1 MVHYQKKI
9 FLHRN
14 FPGGSIFLL
23 EGLCFACKVNLKIWF
38 KIQPIPACTELG
50 PAPACFKFFFL
61 KNAVRE
67 MLPARLV
74 RVVIEVLTLLTVS
87 CTEEKWDA
95 LMETYNAR
103 DGVLK
108 NHIIMNAALR
118 GQKTFAGILMVK
130 KVPGV
135 TLWMRIK
142 DTTFVLWEDA
152 LIVTQVTFL
161 SNNKEDSF

>member
-1 MVHYQKKI
+1 
-9 FLHRN
+9 
-14 FPGGSIFLL
+14 
-23 EGLCFACKVNLKIWF
+23 
-38 KIQPIPACTELG
+38 
-50 PAPACFKFFFL
+50 
-61 KNAVRE
+61 

-95 LMETYNAR
+95 LTETYNAR